1 MGEVQKAKGGSILGE
16 LPVNQ
21 LLGQFAVPSII
32 AMLVGALYNIVDQFF
47 IGRSVGELG
56 NAATNVAF
64 PLTITCVGI
73 SLLLGIGG
81 AAAFNLTLGG
91 GDRDKAIYYIGN
103 AAVLLFGSGVVL
115 CAFVLMFLTPM
126 LVFFGSPAEVL
137 EYAKTYTGITAF
149 GFPFLIL
156 TNGGGHLVRADGSP
170 GKSMIYNL
178 SGAIL
183 NTILDPLFIFG
194 FDMGMAGAALATI
207 IGQMC
212 SGILIINYL
221 LHLRTAPVERKHLLP
236 QWEYTKDIFALG
248 ASSFFN
254 QMAMLVVQIV
264 LNKSLTYYGA
274 RSVYGEAIPLACVG
288 IITKVNQV
296 FFSIIIGISQGMQ
309 PIASF
314 NYGARRYGRV
324 KEVYHLAMKRG
335 FLISLVSFACF
346 QLVPRQ
352 IIALF
357 GSGSEEYFIFAEE
370 YFRIYLLFTFLNF
383 VQPISTNL
391 FTAIGK
397 PKKGIFLS
405 LTRQLL
411 FLLPLIL
418 IFPLFL
424 GIDGIMYAGPIADLV
439 AGIVAIVL
447 AHQEIVRMERLPAEG
462 RGDNR

>member
-1 MGEVQKAKGGSILGE
+1 MGEVQTGKGGNILGE
-16 LPVNQ
+16 RPVNQ
-21 LLGQFAVPSII
+21 LLMQFAVPSII

-64 PLTITCVGI
+64 PLSITCVGI

-91 GDRDKAIYYIGN
+91 GDREMAVHYIGN
-103 AAVLLFGSGVVL
+103 AAVLLFGCGTLLAVL
-115 CAFVLMFLTPM
+115 VELFLTP
-126 LVFFGSPAEVL
+126 LLIFFGSPAEVL
-137 EYAKTYTGITAF
+137 EYAKTYTGITAI

-170 GKSMIYNL
+170 RKSMIFNL
-178 SGAIL
+178 SGAVI
-183 NTILDPLFIFG
+183 NTILDPVFIFG

-207 IGQMC
+207 IGQIC
-212 SGILIINYL
+212 SGVLIIHYL
-221 LHLRTAPVERKHLLP
+221 FHFRTVPMERKHLLP
-236 QWEYTKDIFALG
+236 RWSYVKTITSLG

-274 RSVYGEAIPLACVG
+274 LSMYGEAIPLACAG

-296 FFSIIIGISQGMQ
+296 FFSVIIGISQGMQ

-314 NYGARRYGRV
+314 NYGAKKYDRV
-324 KEVYHLAMKRG
+324 KTVYTLAMKRG
-335 FLISLVSFACF
+335 FLISLASFACF
-346 QLVPRQ
+346 QLIPRQ
-352 IIALF
+352 IISLF
-357 GSGSEEYFIFAEE
+357 GSGSEEYFHFAER
-370 YFRIYLLFTFLNF
+370 YFRIYLFFTFLNF
-383 VQPISTNL
+383 VQPIASNL
-391 FTAIGK
+391 FTSIGK

-424 GIDGIMYAGPIADLV
+424 GIDGIMYAGPISDFV
-439 AGIVAIVL
+439 AGMVAVCL
-447 AHQEIVRMERLPAEG
+447 ARKEIARMG
-462 RGDNR
+462 R

>member
-1 MGEVQKAKGGSILGE
+1 MGEMQKENGGNILGE
-16 LPVNQ
+16 RPVNQ

-91 GDRDKAIYYIGN
+91 GDREKAIYYIGN
-103 AAVLLFGSGVVL
+103 AAVLLFGSGVAL
-115 CAFVLMFLTPM
+115 CAVVLMFLTPM

-137 EYAKTYTGITAF
+137 EYAKTYTGITAL

-170 GKSMIYNL
+170 RKSMIFNL
-178 SGAIL
+178 SGAIM

-207 IGQMC
+207 IGQIC
-212 SGILIINYL
+212 SGILIIHYL
-221 LHLRTAPVERKHLLP
+221 LHLRTAPMERRHLLP
-236 QWEYTKDIFALG
+236 RWEYTKDITALG

-314 NYGARRYGRV
+314 NYGAKQYDRV
-324 KEVYHLAMKRG
+324 KEVYRLAMKRG
-335 FLISLVSFACF
+335 FLISLASFACF
-346 QLVPRQ
+346 QLIPRQ

-357 GSGSEEYFIFAEE
+357 GSGSEEYFLFAEE
-370 YFRIYLLFTFLNF
+370 YFRIYLFFTFLNF

-424 GIDGIMYAGPIADLV
+424 GIDGIMYAGPIADFV
-439 AGIVAIVL
+439 AGAVAICL
-447 AHQEIVRMERLPAEG
+447 AQKEIARMG
-462 RGDNR
+462 R

>member
-1 MGEVQKAKGGSILGE
+1 MGEVQAETSGNILGE
-16 LPVNQ
+16 RPVNE
-21 LLGQFAVPSII
+21 LLLQFAVPSII

-64 PLTITCVGI
+64 PLTITCVGL
-73 SLLLGIGG
+73 SLLFGIGG
-81 AAAFNLTLGG
+81 AASFNLTLGG
-91 GDRDKAIYYIGN
+91 GDRETAVYYIGN
-103 AAVLLFGSGVVL
+103 AAVLLFGCGTLLALLVEL
-115 CAFVLMFLTPM
+115 LLTP
-126 LVFFGSPAEVL
+126 LLIFFGSPAVVL

-170 GKSMIYNL
+170 RKSMIFNL
-178 SGAIL
+178 SGAVI

-207 IGQMC
+207 IGQIC
-212 SGILIINYL
+212 SGLLIIHYL
-221 LHLRTAPVERKHLLP
+221 LHFHTVPMARKHLIP
-236 QWEYTKDIFALG
+236 QWNCVKTITSLG

-254 QMAMLVVQIV
+254 QIAMLVVQIV

-274 RSVYGEAIPLACVG
+274 LSMYGESVPLACAG

-296 FFSIIIGISQGMQ
+296 FFSVIIGISQGMQ

-314 NYGARRYGRV
+314 NYGAKKYERA
-324 KEVYHLAMKRG
+324 KAVYALAMKRG
-335 FLISLVSFACF
+335 FLISLASFACF
-346 QLVPRQ
+346 QLIPRQ
-352 IIALF
+352 IISLF
-357 GSGSEEYFIFAEE
+357 GSGSEEYFHFAER
-370 YFRIYLLFTFLNF
+370 YFRIYLFFTFLNF
-383 VQPISTNL
+383 VQPIASNL
-391 FTAIGK
+391 FTSIGK

-418 IFPLFL
+418 IFPLFM
-424 GIDGIMYAGPIADLV
+424 GIDGIMYAGPIADFV
-439 AGIVAIVL
+439 AGVVAVSL
-447 AHQEIVRMERLPAEG
+447 AQRELVRMG
-462 RGDNR
+462 Q

>member
-1 MGEVQKAKGGSILGE
+1 MGEVQTGKGGNILGE
-16 LPVNQ
+16 RPVNQ
-21 LLGQFAVPSII
+21 LLMQFAVPSII

-91 GDRDKAIYYIGN
+91 GDREKAVHYIGN
-103 AAVLLFGSGVVL
+103 AAVLLFGCGTLLAVL
-115 CAFVLMFLTPM
+115 VELFLPP
-126 LVFFGSPAEVL
+126 LLIFFGSPAEVL
-137 EYAKTYTGITAF
+137 EYAKTYTGITAI

-170 GKSMIYNL
+170 RKSMIFNL
-178 SGAIL
+178 SGAVI
-183 NTILDPLFIFG
+183 NTILDPVFIFG

-207 IGQMC
+207 IGQIC
-212 SGILIINYL
+212 SGVLIIHYL
-221 LHLRTAPVERKHLLP
+221 FHFRTVPMERKHLLP
-236 QWEYTKDIFALG
+236 RWSYVKTITSLG

-274 RSVYGEAIPLACVG
+274 LSMYGEAIPLACAG

-296 FFSIIIGISQGMQ
+296 FFSVIIGISQGMQ

-314 NYGARRYGRV
+314 NYGAKKYDRV
-324 KEVYHLAMKRG
+324 KAVYTLAMKRG
-335 FLISLVSFACF
+335 FLISLASFACF
-346 QLVPRQ
+346 QLIPRQ
-352 IIALF
+352 IISLF
-357 GSGSEEYFIFAEE
+357 GSGSEEYFHFAER
-370 YFRIYLLFTFLNF
+370 YFRIYLFFTFLNF
-383 VQPISTNL
+383 VQPIASNL
-391 FTAIGK
+391 FTSIGK

-424 GIDGIMYAGPIADLV
+424 GIDGIMYAGPIADFV
-439 AGIVAIVL
+439 AGMVAVCL
-447 AHQEIVRMERLPAEG
+447 AQKEIARMG
-462 RGDNR
+462 R